1 MKMRFAVLATLAALP
16 LAGTAL
22 AQAPRGSAVATL
34 GANKVTID
42 YGRPALKGRD
52 LNVLMKDLPADRIW
66 RAGENEV
73 TTFTT
78 GAPVSIGGK
87 TVPAGKYSLYV
98 QADEKG
104 AWALILNRDLGV
116 PLGKIWDKA
125 PDNMKN
131 APWPYLQ
138 GYTKEI
144 GEQGGRPGR
153 DEGRQARRPRR
164 PLHRVVRPEGKG
176 RRPDPGLGQRGAV
189 GRDPA
194 RAVTRGGPRG
204 VRRSTPRAH
213 GAAPRAGW

>member
-1 MKMRFAVLATLAALP
+1 MKMRLAVLAALAATA
-16 LAGTAL
+16 LASPAL
-22 AQAPRGSAVATL
+22 AQAPRGSAVTTL
-34 GANKVTID
+34 GTNKITID

-98 QADEKG
+98 QADEKR
-104 AWALILNRDLGV
+104 AWALILNSDPGV

-131 APWPYLQ
+131 APWPYLE
-138 GYTKEI
+138 GYTKSI
-144 GEQGGRPGR
+144 GDKE
-153 DEGRQARRPRR
+153 
-164 PLHRVVRPEGKG
+164 VVRAKMTATKAGAPADLYTMSFAPKGKNAELTLAWG
-176 RRPDPGLGQRGAV
+176 NEAWSIEVQ
-189 GRDPA
+189 PA
-194 RAVTRGGPRG
+194 K
-204 VRRSTPRAH
+204 
-213 GAAPRAGW
+213 

>member
-1 MKMRFAVLATLAALP
+1 MKTRFAALATLAP
-16 LAGTAL
+16 LSLAAFAL
-22 AQAPRGSAVATL
+22 AQAPRGAAVATL
-34 GANKVTID
+34 GTDKVTID

-87 TVPAGKYSLYV
+87 TVPAGKYSVYV

-104 AWALILNRDLGV
+104 AWSLILNTDAGV

-131 APWPYLQ
+131 APWPHLE
-138 GYTKEI
+138 GYTKNI
-144 GEQGGRPGR
+144 GDKEVLRATMKAAKPATPVDLYTMSFAPKGKDAALTLAWGNEGWTIDVTPG
-153 DEGRQARRPRR
+153 Q
-164 PLHRVVRPEGKG
+164 
-176 RRPDPGLGQRGAV
+176 
-189 GRDPA
+189 
-194 RAVTRGGPRG
+194 
-204 VRRSTPRAH
+204 
-213 GAAPRAGW
+213 

>member
-22 AQAPRGSAVATL
+22 AQAPRGTVSTTL

-52 LNVLMKDLPADRIW
+52 INVLMKDLPSDRIW

-87 TVPAGKYSLYV
+87 TVPSGKYSLYV

-104 AWALILNRDLGV
+104 AWALILNSDAGV

-131 APWPYLQ
+131 APWPYLE
-138 GYTKEI
+138 GYTKSI
-144 GEQGGRPGR
+144 GDKE
-153 DEGRQARRPRR
+153 
-164 PLHRVVRPEGKG
+164 VVRASMK
-176 RRPDPGLGQRGAV
+176 
-189 GRDPA
+189 PA
-194 RAVTRGGPRG
+194 RAAVPADLFTMSFAPAGKGAELTLAWG
-204 VRRSTPRAH
+204 NEARSIEILPAQ
-213 GAAPRAGW
+213 

>member
-1 MKMRFAVLATLAALP
+1 MKMRFAVLATLAA
-16 LAGTAL
+16 TAL
-22 AQAPRGSAVATL
+22 AGPALAQSPRGSAVTTL
-34 GANKVTID
+34 GTNKITID

-87 TVPAGKYSLYV
+87 TVPAGKYSVYV

-104 AWALILNRDLGV
+104 AWSLILNTDPGV

-131 APWPYLQ
+131 APWPHLE
-138 GYTKEI
+138 GYTKNI
-144 GEQGGRPGR
+144 GDKEVLRAAMKSAHPAAAA
-153 DEGRQARRPRR
+153 DLYTMSFAPK
-164 PLHRVVRPEGKG
+164 GKDAELTLAWG
-176 RRPDPGLGQRGAV
+176 NESWSIEV
-189 GRDPA
+189 KPA
-194 RAVTRGGPRG
+194 K
-204 VRRSTPRAH
+204 
-213 GAAPRAGW
+213 